1 MSPSRRAFPILCA
14 CLAAMVLFLA
24 ARPALCQVSPAE
36 ILNPKL
42 KAAEQ
47 KYLPQLKS
55 LRQAIIETKFP
66 LPFTLARYANADPS
80 DASAWDSRGLEF
92 VYFRGRMLL
101 KITGIYRAAFN
112 GDKLTENER
121 AARTFQEIVVPILRL
136 VAQQIPADVDCNAIG
151 FEIAYH
157 TRTPNKNYD
166 YEGREILVAVFHR
179 DDAFAYL
186 RATGNDQRQ
195 EILNRS
201 LIFVDGRDFGL
212 ALGQSTPFNVEALER
227 SNPDETIPPPPSS
240 AAAPMATA
248 RVSVA
253 NPGLSPTASTT
264 TLHAAP
270 GGMPANEPSE
280 SIAAP
285 PSAPAAAA
293 PAEPKPAPT
302 QADVDRLQKQ
312 FQPQLDAFAK
322 SGGAKFHF
330 VDYAPPSFAV
340 YHNEIVLQLTM
351 RNPQAFEAGKSSIY
365 KRAAQSFDL
374 FLAPQLKALLQ
385 GLPADVGY
393 DALDVSVLNEIGP
406 GKGSSEAVEFICPSK
421 SLQAF
426 ANDEATTQQ
435 LIDQSIVL
443 VNGVRI
449 ALNLQLVE

>member
-1 MSPSRRAFPILCA
+1 MKRSRQAFPIVYA
-14 CLAAMVLFLA
+14 CLAAILLFLT
-24 ARPALCQVSPAE
+24 ARPALSQVSPAE

-55 LRQAIIETKFP
+55 LRQAIIDTKFP
-66 LPFTLARYANADPS
+66 LPFALARYANADPG
-80 DASAWDSRGLEF
+80 DAAPWDSRGLEF
-92 VYFRGRMLL
+92 VYFRHRMLL

-121 AARTFQEIVVPILRL
+121 AARTFQGVVVPILRH
-136 VAQQIPADVDCNAIG
+136 VVQQIPADIDCDGIG

-166 YEGREILVAVFHR
+166 YEGKEILVVVFRR

-186 RATGNDQRQ
+186 QAAGDEQRQ

-201 LIFVDGRDFGL
+201 QIFVDGKDFGL
-212 ALGQSTPFNVEALER
+212 ALGGRTPFNVEALER
-227 SNPDETIPPPPSS
+227 SNPDQPTRPPVSP
-240 AAAPMATA
+240 AAAATATA
-248 RVSVA
+248 RLSVT
-253 NPGLSPTASTT
+253 NPGLSPTARAN
-264 TLHAAP
+264 LHAAP
-270 GGMPANEPSE
+270 GGT
-280 SIAAP
+280 AAASAP
-285 PSAPAAAA
+285 RSTAAAPAAAV
-293 PAEPKPAPT
+293 PAEPKSAPT
-302 QADVDRLQKQ
+302 QADVDLLQKQ
-312 FQPQLDAFAK
+312 FQSQLDAFAK
-322 SGGAKFHF
+322 NGGAKFHF

-340 YHNEIVLQLTM
+340 YHNQIVLQLTM
-351 RNPQAFEAGKSSIY
+351 RNPRAFEAGTSSIY

-374 FLAPQLKALLQ
+374 FLAPQLKALVQ
-385 GLPADVGY
+385 ALPSDASY
-393 DALDVSVLNEIGP
+393 DGLDVSVLNQIGA
-406 GKGSSEAVEFICPSK
+406 GKSSSEAVEFICPSK

-426 ANDEATTQQ
+426 AKDEATTQQ